1 MVMRPVTRA
10 DIVDYQTYGDDRD
23 EFRRTVMAA
32 KEPRRVHVGEHVT
45 LLFENHLTVRY
56 QIQEMMRVERI
67 AREADIQNEI
77 DTYNALLGGAGEL
90 GCTMLIEID
99 DPEERARKLAA
110 WLGLPERVLLE
121 LDDGTQVP
129 PTVDARQQDGTRLS
143 SVQYVK
149 YALGGRA
156 PVAVVIDF
164 PGAEARTELSAA
176 QRAALRDDLA
186 G

>member
-1 MVMRPVTRA
+1 MRPVTRA
-10 DIVDYQTYGDDRD
+10 DIVDYQTYGDARD

-32 KEPRRVHVGEHVT
+32 KEARRVHVGDHVT

-67 AREADIQNEI
+67 AREVDIQNEI
-77 DTYNALLGGAGEL
+77 DTYNELLGGDGEL
-90 GCTMLIEID
+90 GGTMLIEID
-99 DPEERARKLAA
+99 DPEERARLLTA

-121 LDDGTQVP
+121 LDDGTRVA

-143 SVQYVK
+143 SVQYVRW
-149 YALGGRA
+149 AVGGRV

-164 PGAEARTELSAA
+164 PGAAARAEFSDA
-176 QRAALRDDLA
+176 QRAALGEDLA
-186 G
+186 S